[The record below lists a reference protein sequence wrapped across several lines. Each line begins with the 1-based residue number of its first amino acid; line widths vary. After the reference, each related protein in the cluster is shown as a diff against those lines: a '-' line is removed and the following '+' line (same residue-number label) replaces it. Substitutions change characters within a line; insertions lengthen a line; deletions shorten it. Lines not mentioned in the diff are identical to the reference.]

1 VQLTP
6 ILWRSAFA
14 TLITIILALSASS
27 QTVDRDHDPADARA
41 QAQAEC
47 KPRLL
52 AAGRTKYRPLT
63 FAREMRG
70 EGAAMADAMA
80 NWQRDANAKYGS
92 QWMLWDRAE
101 ERSVVCGASR
111 SGTLRCMLEARPCGG
126 GPDRLPEE
134 ESEQVGKSCDG
145 YSRARILGAQQWMNG
160 CNACGRQIKV
170 DGLCGRQTERCLR
183 AFQSSRFGREQGLQ
197 LSAAPDKKT
206 ILALREF
213 CEH

>member
-1 VQLTP
+1 
-6 ILWRSAFA
+6 
-14 TLITIILALSASS
+14 
-27 QTVDRDHDPADARA
+27 
-41 QAQAEC
+41 
-47 KPRLL
+47 
-52 AAGRTKYRPLT
+52 
-63 FAREMRG
+63 MRG
-70 EGAAMADAMA
+70 V
-80 NWQRDANAKYGS
+80 S
-92 QWMLWDRAE
+92 LWN
-101 ERSVVCGASR
+101 
-111 SGTLRCMLEARPCGG
+111 LRCMLEARPCGG

-170 DGLCGRQTERCLR
+170 DGQCGPQTERCLR

-213 CEH
+213 CEQWSKITNPWASACRQLRG